1 MPVHHFTLIVE
12 GTDLQAELT
21 INVLFEAGC
30 DDATVG
36 RSDGVQYIAFDRET
50 ESLAE
55 AVHSAQRNV
64 EKVEGVRVARTS
76 ASDRWPLGDISTIDA

>member
-12 GTDLQAELT
+12 GTDLQADPKTEA
-21 INVLFEAGC
+21 LFEAGC

-36 RSDGVQYIAFDRET
+36 RSNGVQYIAFDREA

-55 AVHSAQRNV
+55 AVHSAQPASGPDRPV
-64 EKVEGVRVARTS
+64 LWSTS
-76 ASDRWPLGDISTIDA
+76 SPTGRAGW

>member
-12 GTDLQAELT
+12 GTDLQTDPT
-21 INVLFEAGC
+21 IEALFEAGC

-36 RSDGVQYIAFDRET
+36 RSNGVQYIAFDREA

-55 AVHSAQRNV
+55 AVHSAQREV
-64 EKVEGVRVARTS
+64 EKVEGVRVTRNSTL
-76 ASDRWPLGDISTIDA
+76 DRRPLEDVSTIDP